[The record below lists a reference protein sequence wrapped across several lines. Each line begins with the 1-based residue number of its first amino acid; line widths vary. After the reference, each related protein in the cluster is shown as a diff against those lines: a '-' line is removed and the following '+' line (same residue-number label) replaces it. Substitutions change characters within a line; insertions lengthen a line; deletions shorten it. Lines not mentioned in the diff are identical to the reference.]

1 MAAPR
6 ALLSVFHKDGIVELG
21 KALHNLGWEL
31 LSTGGTSRALRQ
43 AGLPVIDVSDAT
55 GTGMFRRRSRP
66 SILQYTAEFSSGATV
81 KMTWKR

>member
-31 LSTGGTSRALRQ
+31 VSTGGTSLAL
-43 AGLPVIDVSDAT
+43 
-55 GTGMFRRRSRP
+55 
-66 SILQYTAEFSSGATV
+66 
-81 KMTWKR
+81 